1 MGMIFQSLHQN
12 RRSKIMGH
20 QDLTGIDYLE
30 VRPDQHELHLH
41 FIPSTITDKETIP
54 ADIAPANIKIEG
66 GVRISN
72 IRVDQVV
79 YPDPEKPGA
88 KPEEKNKLTIWVKED
103 GSQSEGVG
111 DFSTYTLSLVNVNNV
126 DPLLSKIDFS
136 FKINCPRDFDC
147 KTDIICQT
155 EGQDEPQIDYQSKD
169 YASFRRLML
178 DRLAITMPGW
188 KERNPADLGIAII
201 EVLAYAADHL
211 SYYQDAVAT
220 EAYLG
225 TARRRASVRR
235 HARLLDYPMH
245 DGCNS
250 RVWIA
255 IDLDANSYFDG
266 KNLHGPGRLNSGDIQ
281 KPPALGAAPLWPLG
295 ERPGDAFLT
304 RVDGMPLDKSLN
316 QVQFEEAISKG
327 AQVFEILHDLT
338 LRSAR
343 SRMDFYTWGEDQFC
357 LPRGATSASLSN
369 KGKNIKEGHLGP
381 GDVLIFVEVKGP
393 TTGDPNDADRSHRHV
408 VRLTG
413 VDFNS
418 DLLLGEDIIEIQW
431 DGEDALPFT
440 LCVSNVALSTSD
452 AVTGISVAIGNVAL
466 ADHGH
471 TVLEILESPPTQ
483 GHNYPRLQFGPLA
496 QQGHARNRL
505 GRQVPGSDHRPATF
519 DPSAPAGNAMLWQMR
534 DSLPAVKLADLGRG
548 QLWLPQRDL
557 LGNDRFALDFVA
569 ETEEDGSSSLRFG
582 DNICGMRLRGEL
594 TAIYRIGNGREGNI
608 GAGSIAHVF
617 LYPLRVDGDRPPQN
631 IRVCNPLPARGGQ
644 DPEPIDQVRLYAPQA
659 FRKQERA
666 VNENDYSEVAQRHP
680 DVQRAIATRRWTGS
694 WHTMFIT
701 VDRKGGQPIDRDF
714 EDELITFLEGFGLA
728 GMDLEI
734 VEPLFVPLEILLTI
748 CVTQGYFQSDIEE
761 ALLEA
766 FSSKVLADGRPGFF
780 HPDNFTFN
788 QDLYLS
794 RVISLAME
802 VPGVKWVDASNNGTN
817 LFQRQDQPSRGEIIS
832 GVIEMG
838 LMEILRLDNDPSN
851 PENGRIRFSMV
862 GGQ

>member
-1 MGMIFQSLHQN
+1 MGQST
-12 RRSKIMGH
+12 
-20 QDLTGIDYLE
+20 LTGIDYLE
-30 VRPDQHELHLH
+30 VSPNDQHKLQLH
-41 FIPSTITDKETIP
+41 FIPIKRDQNSIPPELLSP
-54 ADIAPANIKIEG
+54 ADATAKIKIES

-72 IRVDQVV
+72 IRVDKVV
-79 YPDPEKPGA
+79 YPDPDE
-88 KPEEKNKLTIWVKED
+88 PEAKNKLVVWVKEGD
-103 GSQSEGVG
+103 SPAEGVG
-111 DFSTYTLSLVNVNNV
+111 DFSTYTLSLINVKNV

-136 FKINCPRDFDC
+136 FKINCSMDFDC
-147 KTDIICQT
+147 KTDTTCQT
-155 EGQDEPQIDYQSKD
+155 ERQDEPQVDYQSKD

-178 DRLAITMPGW
+178 DRLAITMPDW

-201 EVLAYAADHL
+201 ELLAYAADHL

-266 KNLHGPGRLNSGDIQ
+266 KDLHGPGRINDSDIQ
-281 KPPALGAAPLWPLG
+281 KPSVSGAAQLWPLG

-304 RVDGMPLDKSLN
+304 CVDGLPLDRDLN
-316 QVQFEEAISKG
+316 QTQFDEAISKG

-343 SRMDFYTWGEDQFC
+343 SKMDFYTWGEDRFC
-357 LPRGATSASLSN
+357 LPRGATSATLSN
-369 KGKNIKEGHLGP
+369 KGYNIKEGHLGP
-381 GDVLIFVEVKGP
+381 GDVLIFEEVKGP
-393 TTGDPNDADRSHRHV
+393 TTGNLNDADRSHRHV

-413 VDFNS
+413 VDFSS
-418 DLLLGEDIIEIQW
+418 DPLLGVDIIEIRW

-440 LCVSNVALSTSD
+440 LCISNAALST
-452 AVTGISVAIGNVAL
+452 AGAITGISVARGNVAL

-471 TVLEILESPPTQ
+471 TVLEILESPPAQ
-483 GHNYPRLQFGPLA
+483 GHYYPRLQLGPLT

-505 GRQVPGSDHRPATF
+505 GRLVPGSDDRPATF
-519 DPSAPAGNAMLWQMR
+519 DPSAPAGNAMFWQMR
-534 DSLPAVKLADLGRG
+534 DALPAVKLSDLGRG

-557 LGNDRFALDFVA
+557 LRNDRFAMDFVA

-582 DNICGMRLRGEL
+582 DNICGMRPAGEL

-617 LYPLRVDGDRPPQN
+617 LYPLRVDGDQPLQSM
-631 IRVCNPLPARGGQ
+631 RVCNPLPARGGQ

-666 VNENDYSEVAQRHP
+666 VNENDYAEVAQLHP
-680 DVQRAIATRRWTGS
+680 DVQRAIASLRWTGS

-701 VDRKGGQPIDRDF
+701 VDRKGGLPIDQDF
-714 EDELITFLEGFGLA
+714 EDELIAFLERFGLA
-728 GMDLEI
+728 GLDLEI
-734 VEPLFVPLEILLTI
+734 VEPLFVPLDILLTI
-748 CVTQGYFQSDIEE
+748 CVTQGYFQSDVEE
-761 ALLEA
+761 ALMEA
-766 FSSKVLADGRPGFF
+766 FSSKVLADGRLGFF

-794 RVISLAME
+794 RVISQAME
-802 VPGVKWVDASNNGTN
+802 VPGVKWVDASDNGTN
-817 LFQRQDQPSRGEIIS
+817 LFRRLGQPSRGEIKS